1 MNADRYE
8 VQKFQNPN
16 HKIQTSTNVQNSN
29 VKNYF
34 WNLGFWICLGFDAL
48 EFWIF
53 SKSMS
58 IGAYLRFMISE
69 NI

>member
-1 MNADRYE
+1 MNTDRHRF
-8 VQKFQNPN
+8 QKFQNPN

-48 EFWIF
+48 EFGIF
-53 SKSMS
+53 SESVC
-58 IGAYLRFMISE
+58 ISVHPWFQKL
-69 NI
+69 

>member
-1 MNADRYE
+1 MNTDRYE

-34 WNLGFWICLGFDAL
+34 WNLGFSALDLGFSL
-48 EFWIF
+48 N
-53 SKSMS
+53 
-58 IGAYLRFMISE
+58 LRSSVFIRGFK
-69 NI
+69 IQH